1 MALQFDMSKN
11 NWQQDLMLQE
21 QMRELGQSLGDAGV
35 AVGGALGKALLP
47 EGGKNLPNW
56 FKVGKGDFDKEAY
69 EADSQKWKEE
79 KAKLTGEI
87 NWGEYPGMYDNEQDK
102 LRVLFKEGLRH
113 APRERDFMKEGTKFK
128 FTPGKGIENIGK
140 TLFPNEGKNVG
151 KNVAIAAGTGAG
163 LYFNPLATV
172 LGAGGLFGANKY
184 KDKIKSSINKFKE
197 RVKKDMNTDYFEGP
211 QDSKFVKN
219 LKQKKVD
226 KRQEAAKDK
235 SYYTGGAIDDFSAD
249 ESDFLDI
256 GRSVGV
262 YGTDIPTPYQQELA
276 YQKEIDRTNQG
287 WETLSRPTKDPY
299 LIPEEIQ
306 AKRKRDISNMPYN
319 PSILYSKKEAAAREA
334 LLNQNFGPLQS
345 LIMQQQ
351 NPQTNVQPPA
361 AQDITADM
369 ATEAPIEYYG
379 TPTNNAMLYQLMQ
392 RSKAQP
398 TNTGLDVL
406 RNTPY

>member
-56 FKVGKGDFDKEAY
+56 FKAGKGDFDEEAY
-69 EADSQKWKEE
+69 KEDSEKWKEE
-79 KAKLTGEI
+79 KAKLIGEI
-87 NWGEYPGMYDNEQDK
+87 NWGEYPGMYDNPHDK
-102 LRVLFKEGLRH
+102 LKVLRSKGLRD
-113 APRERDFMKEGTKFK
+113 APRKSDFTEESFK
-128 FTPGKGIENIGK
+128 FAPGKGIKNIGK
-140 TLFPNEGKNVG
+140 TLFPNKGKDLLEKIQNTG
-151 KNVAIAAGTGAG
+151 IKTKQAADTAVDLLIG
-163 LYFNPLATV
+163 
-172 LGAGGLFGANKY
+172 
-184 KDKIKSSINKFKE
+184 D
-197 RVKKDMNTDYFEGP
+197 KDMLDQFEGS
-211 QDSKFVKN
+211 QDSPIMKAW
-219 LKQKKVD
+219 KQKKLNKLQ
-226 KRQEAAKDK
+226 KRAQQEGAKDK

-256 GRSVGV
+256 GRDISN
-262 YGTDIPTPYQQELA
+262 YGTDIPTAYQQELA
-276 YQKEIDRTNQG
+276 YQKEKNRDNQN
-287 WETLSRPTKDPY
+287 WETLPRPTKESY

-345 LIMQQQ
+345 LMIQQQ

-392 RSKAQP
+392 RSKTQP

>member
-56 FKVGKGDFDKEAY
+56 FKAGKGTVDKEAY
-69 EADSQKWKEE
+69 ETDLKKWEEE
-79 KAKLTGEI
+79 KRKLTGEI
-87 NWGEYPGMYDNEQDK
+87 NWGKYAGADKPGDK
-102 LRVLFKEGLRH
+102 MRILYKEGLRD
-113 APRERDFMKEGTKFK
+113 APRESDFTQEGTKLK
-128 FTPGKGIENIGK
+128 FTPGKGIKNIGK
-140 TLFPNEGKNVG
+140 TLFPNKGKDLLEKIQNTG
-151 KNVAIAAGTGAG
+151 IKTKQAADTAADLLIG
-163 LYFNPLATV
+163 
-172 LGAGGLFGANKY
+172 
-184 KDKIKSSINKFKE
+184 D
-197 RVKKDMNTDYFEGP
+197 KDMLDQFEGS
-211 QDSKFVKN
+211 QDSPVMKAW
-219 LKQKKVD
+219 KQRKLNKLQ
-226 KRQEAAKDK
+226 KRAQQEGAKDK

-256 GRSVGV
+256 GKGVGV

-276 YQKEIDRTNQG
+276 YQKEKDKNNQN
-287 WETLSRPTKDPY
+287 WETLPRPTKEPY

-306 AKRKRDISNMPYN
+306 AKRKKDISNMPYN

-345 LIMQQQ
+345 LMIQQQ
-351 NPQTNVQPPA
+351 NPQTNVQPSA
-361 AQDITADM
+361 TQDITPDS
-369 ATEAPIEYYG
+369 ATKAPIEYYG
-379 TPTNNAMLYQLMQ
+379 TPTNNAMLYELMQ
-392 RSKAQP
+392 RGKVQP
-398 TNTGLDVL
+398 ANTGLDVL